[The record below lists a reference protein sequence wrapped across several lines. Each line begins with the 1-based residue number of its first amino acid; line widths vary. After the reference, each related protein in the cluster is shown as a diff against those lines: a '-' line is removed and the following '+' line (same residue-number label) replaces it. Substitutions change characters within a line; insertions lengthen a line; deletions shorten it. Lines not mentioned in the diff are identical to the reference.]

1 MNPRAFT
8 IEVKRSNFIQLVTP
22 CDISLSYNPD
32 NSVNLPHPQFKRFNS
47 LWDTG
52 ASVSVIS
59 DSIVNA
65 LGLLPVRQVEVYD
78 TSGIKTT
85 NVYYVNVLL
94 PNNVEFRNLPVVTG
108 ILKDFDLLIGMDII
122 CNGDF
127 SVTNRNK
134 DRVLFSFQL
143 PSTHEYDFVKQID
156 AGVGRKK
163 KR

>member
-59 DSIVNA
+59 DSIVN
-65 LGLLPVRQVEVYD
+65 
-78 TSGIKTT
+78 
-85 NVYYVNVLL
+85 
-94 PNNVEFRNLPVVTG
+94 
-108 ILKDFDLLIGMDII
+108 
-122 CNGDF
+122 
-127 SVTNRNK
+127 
-134 DRVLFSFQL
+134 
-143 PSTHEYDFVKQID
+143 
-156 AGVGRKK
+156 
-163 KR
+163 